1 MNILRELQSM
11 RSKLDALILYMEQ
24 STTGSN
30 TSVSNHEL
38 ILPLT
43 VDSSIFKG
51 KKPVGIIFGEN
62 DRKDIST
69 WKMAVKEIMKRCN
82 SDPEK
87 HVALMNLRGRLAGR
101 DRLFLSNNPDN
112 MRSPYMISE
121 NLYMETHY
129 DTETLL
135 RILTTR
141 ILDSVGYDFGH
152 ISVAIRG

>member
-1 MNILRELQSM
+1 MNILRELLLM

-24 STTGSN
+24 STNGNGAPT
-30 TSVSNHEL
+30 SNHEL
-38 ILPLT
+38 ILPLA

-51 KKPVGIIFGEN
+51 KKPVGIIFGET
-62 DRKDIST
+62 DREDIST
-69 WKMAVKEIMKRCN
+69 WKMAVKAIMKRCN
-82 SDPEK
+82 ADPEK

-101 DRLFLSNNPDN
+101 DRMFLFNAPDN

-141 ILDSVGYDFGH
+141 ILDVVGYDYRH
-152 ISVAIRG
+152 ISIAIRG